1 MSGNYK
7 IKKKKKKK
15 KKMIKTIE
23 NIELSNKYTY
33 ENYDFTSETYDKTRI
48 PCGVSTI
55 LEIVEKNFNSNEVRL
70 LDCGCG
76 SGNYINA
83 LKCSIGGLVGV
94 ERSNGMIEIAESKTK
109 NDKNVKLV
117 KGDLLNLP
125 FKEEFD
131 VAITTQV
138 IHHLDS
144 SKTYETRENLI
155 KMMEEVYKSLKPGG
169 VFIINT
175 TTFEQYL
182 NGYWYSEFIPNVMS
196 EFKKILPSIEKVNE
210 CLKKVGFVNNDTITP
225 YDELLMDKDL
235 YLLPEG
241 PTQSWYRNGD
251 SGFALISNEELE
263 SMNKKIF
270 SLINDEKMEEFLRV
284 KEEER
289 LKYGQCIFI
298 FAFKPKDL

>member
-1 MSGNYK
+1 
-7 IKKKKKKK
+7 
-15 KKMIKTIE
+15 
-23 NIELSNKYTY
+23 
-33 ENYDFTSETYDKTRI
+33 
-48 PCGVSTI
+48 
-55 LEIVEKNFNSNEVRL
+55 
-70 LDCGCG
+70 
-76 SGNYINA
+76 
-83 LKCSIGGLVGV
+83 
-94 ERSNGMIEIAESKTK
+94 
-109 NDKNVKLV
+109 
-117 KGDLLNLP
+117 
-125 FKEEFD
+125 
-131 VAITTQV
+131 
-138 IHHLDS
+138 
-144 SKTYETRENLI
+144 
-155 KMMEEVYKSLKPGG
+155 
-169 VFIINT
+169 
-175 TTFEQYL
+175 
-182 NGYWYSEFIPNVMS
+182 
-196 EFKKILPSIEKVNE
+196 VNE